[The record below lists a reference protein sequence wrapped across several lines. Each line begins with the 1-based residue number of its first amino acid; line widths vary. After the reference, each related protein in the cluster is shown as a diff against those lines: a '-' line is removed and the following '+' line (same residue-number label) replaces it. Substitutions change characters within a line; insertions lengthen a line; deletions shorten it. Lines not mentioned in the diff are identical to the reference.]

1 MHPYDFYNQ
10 LNIIYLLVFKSFDL
24 FYGNKGTTFTN
35 KLSGQRQAVE
45 KQNNIRID
53 YWRINQ
59 FDETTITALNSKI
72 NQQLSQLQNIRNQV
86 DEQSISVG
94 KAISYYTETNKL
106 LLSISTLL
114 SEISTDAA
122 VSK

>member
-10 LNIIYLLVFKSFDL
+10 LNIIYLLVFKSFHL

-35 KLSGQRQAVE
+35 KLSGQRQVVE

-59 FDETTITALNSKI
+59 FDKTTITALNSKI

-86 DEQSISVG
+86 N
-94 KAISYYTETNKL
+94 NKL
-106 LLSISTLL
+106 I
-114 SEISTDAA
+114 
-122 VSK
+122 

>member
-1 MHPYDFYNQ
+1 ME
-10 LNIIYLLVFKSFDL
+10 IR
-24 FYGNKGTTFTN
+24 
-35 KLSGQRQAVE
+35 GQRLRTSLVVREAVE